1 MQVYNVVEWRS
12 KDLSSFYVCGI
23 SLFVALVASPFYAW
37 GIKELMD
44 KTEGT
49 SAMRNG
55 FSFGDEIAIVV
66 GIFLVFACYND
77 VNKELRKSAL
87 LLTAVLALK
96 RVVAAITPDQQNA
109 QSGRGTV
116 QKSGQSGGKA
126 MTAML
131 SVAAMTGV
139 CVIIEAENTSV
150 SAARIQQIISSVS
163 PEAGAH
169 ASSVQSILNYVSL
182 FAEDRAAL
190 AVNSAAE
197 AVDRFYIAMI
207 PSSFWIVS
215 TATTVIGFLY
225 LLLVPFLLWF
235 GQGWNM
241 LYTYPVYFLIVGG
254 GLAYRLHLR
263 DAVNSPT
270 KMSMLGVHTQIW
282 DTVAGAQKT
291 YMAAGYRG
299 DTMSSILI
307 SCNILK
313 TG

>member
-96 RVVAAITPDQQNA
+96 RVVATITPEPQNT
-109 QSGRGTV
+109 QSGRGVV
-116 QKSGQSGGKA
+116 QKSQSTGK
-126 MTAML
+126 MPLTML

-139 CVIIEAENTSV
+139 CVIIEAENTNV

-163 PEAGAH
+163 PDTGAH
-169 ASSVQSILNYVSL
+169 ASSVQSILNHISS
-182 FAEDRAAL
+182 FADDRVAL

-270 KMSMLGVHTQIW
+270 RMSMLGVHTQIW

-291 YMAAGYRG
+291 YMTAGYRG
-299 DTMSSILI
+299 DTMSNILI

>member
-96 RVVAAITPDQQNA
+96 RVVAAITPDLQNT
-109 QSGRGTV
+109 QSGRGVV
-116 QKSGQSGGKA
+116 QKSQSTGK
-126 MTAML
+126 MPPAML

-139 CVIIEAENTSV
+139 CVVIEAENTSV

-163 PEAGAH
+163 PDAGAH
-169 ASSVQSILNYVSL
+169 ASSVQSILNHISS
-182 FAEDRAAL
+182 FADDRVAL

-270 KMSMLGVHTQIW
+270 RMSMLGVHTQIW

-291 YMAAGYRG
+291 YMTAGYRG